1 MPAVQSAVAQAV
13 RRHDRERYLTALF
26 APADRRDDLLALYAF
41 NLEIART
48 REAVRE
54 PMLGHIRLQWWR
66 DALDEIDAGKPPRR
80 HDVVAPLADAVR
92 RHNLARDA
100 FERLLLARERDL
112 DDTPFQ
118 TLADL
123 EAYADGTSGALV
135 SLALAILGVADPAM
149 LARSRAVGRGYA
161 LTGLLR
167 AVGFHA
173 RQQRCL
179 LPDQV
184 LAAHGIDREA
194 VLAMKPSPGLA
205 AAVAEIATAAEV
217 ALAPER
223 VTSVAWPALA
233 PAALARRHLK
243 ALRRAG
249 HDVFDPALAAEPGAG
264 TVLALIAAS
273 LVRRA

>member
-1 MPAVQSAVAQAV
+1 MSVAPSTFAETV

-41 NLEIART
+41 NMEIART

-80 HDVVAPLADAVR
+80 HEVVTPLADAIR

-135 SLALAILGVADPAM
+135 SLALAILGVADAAM
-149 LARSRAVGRGYA
+149 LARSRQVGRGYA

-173 RQQRCL
+173 RQNRCL
-179 LPDQV
+179 LPESV
-184 LAAHGIDREA
+184 LAAHGTDREA
-194 VLAMKPSPGLA
+194 ALAMKPSPVLA
-205 AAVAEIATAAEV
+205 AAVAEVAWAAEAV
-217 ALAPER
+217 LAPVR
-223 VTSVAWPALA
+223 VTSAAWPALA
-233 PAALARRHLK
+233 PAVLARRHLK
-243 ALRRAG
+243 ALQRTG
-249 HDVFDPALAAEPGAG
+249 HDVFAPGLAAEPGAG
-264 TVLALIAAS
+264 AVLALITTS

>member
-1 MPAVQSAVAQAV
+1 MSEVPSTVAETV

-26 APADRRDDLLALYAF
+26 APAGRRDDLLALYAF

-80 HDVVAPLADAVR
+80 HEVVAPLADAIR

-112 DDTPFQ
+112 DDAPFR

-135 SLALAILGVADPAM
+135 ALALAVLGVADAAM
-149 LARSRAVGRGYA
+149 LARSRQVGRGYA

-167 AVGFHA
+167 AAGFHA
-173 RQQRCL
+173 RQNRCL
-179 LPDQV
+179 LPEDL
-184 LAAHGIDREA
+184 LAVHGTGRDA

-205 AAVAEIATAAEV
+205 AAVAEIASAAEA
-217 ALAPER
+217 ALAPVR
-223 VTSVAWPALA
+223 VDAAAWPALA
-233 PAALARRHLK
+233 PAVLARRHLK

-249 HDVFDPALAAEPGAG
+249 HDVFAPALAVEPGAG
-264 TVLALIAAS
+264 AVLALITAS

>member
-179 LPDQV
+179 LPDRV
-184 LAAHGIDREA
+184 LAAHGIDRDA

-205 AAVAEIATAAEV
+205 AAVAEIASAAEV

-249 HDVFDPALAAEPGAG
+249 HDVFAPVLAAEPGAG
-264 TVLALIAAS
+264 AVLALIAAS

>member
-1 MPAVQSAVAQAV
+1 MSGVPSTVAETV

-80 HDVVAPLADAVR
+80 HEVVTPLADAIR

-112 DDTPFQ
+112 DDAPFQ

-135 SLALAILGVADPAM
+135 SLALAILGPADAAT
-149 LARSRAVGRGYA
+149 LARSRQIGRGYA

-173 RQQRCL
+173 RQNRCL
-179 LPDQV
+179 LPESV
-184 LAAHGIDREA
+184 LAAHGTDREA
-194 VLAMKPSPGLA
+194 ALAMKPSPALA
-205 AAVAEIATAAEV
+205 AAVAEIASVAEA
-217 ALAPER
+217 ALAPLR
-223 VTSVAWPALA
+223 VTSAAWPALA
-233 PAALARRHLK
+233 PAVLARRHLK
-243 ALRRAG
+243 ALRRVG
-249 HDVFDPALAAEPGAG
+249 HDVFAPALAAEPGAG
-264 TVLALIAAS
+264 AVLALITAS